1 MNNFVYADI
10 HMSIIRHPGTDDVV
24 KRFDVDAIKTS
35 VKNILATNKG
45 EKLFLPEFGA
55 DLHGLL
61 FELITPAVK
70 LMARR
75 KIMEEIQIWEP
86 RIRITTVDIVAEEHL
101 GLLMITLNFYILE
114 KPETEESVTVKLQ
127 RVR

>member
-1 MNNFVYADI
+1 
-10 HMSIIRHPGTDDVV
+10 MSIIRHPGTDDVV